1 MEEWLRGWAGEVLG
15 RFALDPAS
23 VSEKDIYEAVAVSWI
38 ATRETFDEVF
48 DPLNAYVVDLF
59 CTP

>member
-1 MEEWLRGWAGEVLG
+1 MDESLQSWAGNILG
-15 RFALDPAS
+15 RFALDPES
-23 VSEKDIYEAVAVSWI
+23 VSSGDIYEAVACSWI
-38 ATRETFDEVF
+38 ATRETFEEVF